1 LKRSVFS
8 LIAAIAVLALGT
20 IAVQASVNVSGHYSV
35 QLTTSQG
42 LSTGAVTLNQVGTT
56 VVGHGT
62 AGLNTWNGTMVSDTK
77 MNGKW
82 EGPKGAGWITVYFSA
97 DGKSFQGTWGFNGK
111 KSSGSMIGK
120 RVPASAMGH

>member
-8 LIAAIAVLALGT
+8 LIAAVGILALGT
-20 IAVQASVNVSGHYSV
+20 IAAHAALNVTGKYNV

-42 LSTGAVTLNQVGTT
+42 LSTGTVTFNQVGST

-62 AGLNTWNGTMVSDTK
+62 AGLNTWNGTLVSDTK

-82 EGPKGAGWITVYFSA
+82 EGPKGAGWMTVYFTA
-97 DGKSFQGTWGFNGK
+97 DGKGFQGTWGYNGK
-111 KSSGSMIGK
+111 KANGSFIGK
-120 RVPASAMGH
+120 RVP